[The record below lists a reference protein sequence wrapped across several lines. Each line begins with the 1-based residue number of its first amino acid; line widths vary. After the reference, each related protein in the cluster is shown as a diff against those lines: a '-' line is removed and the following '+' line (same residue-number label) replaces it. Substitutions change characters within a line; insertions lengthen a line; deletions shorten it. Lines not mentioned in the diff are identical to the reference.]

1 MENSFLKE
9 GATINYGRNM
19 DDPLATK
26 SQIAFAEYQ
35 FYSYLAHEEYH

>member
-1 MENSFLKE
+1 MENSFLNV
-9 GATINYGRNM
+9 GVTNSYGRNM

-26 SQIAFAEYQ
+26 SQIAYAEYQ